1 MEQLDGRMPNLGLR
15 RPNALAESQRLLCE
29 SPANKAPD
37 FLPRGES
44 RRLGCLRYLCA
55 VWSLPS
61 IHRQQAD
68 WGGGGHESQEMN

>member
-68 WGGGGHESQEMN
+68 WGGGHESQEMN